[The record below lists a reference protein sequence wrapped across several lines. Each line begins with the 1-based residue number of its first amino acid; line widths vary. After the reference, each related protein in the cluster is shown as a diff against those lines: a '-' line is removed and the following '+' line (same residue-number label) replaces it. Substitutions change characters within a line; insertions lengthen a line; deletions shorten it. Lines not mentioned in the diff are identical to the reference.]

1 MGSQHSHGTGTGS
14 GPVRLA
20 LRHYLREL
28 TRQRGL
34 SIPALALPALGN
46 IGITYVAPL
55 VVAKLVGRIAED
67 GAIGI
72 REALPY
78 VGVFA
83 GVLLL
88 AEAMWR
94 AGLHCLNR
102 VDARGIEHLYVT
114 GMDELFAKD
123 ASFFHDNFA
132 GSLTKRVLSFAS
144 RFEEF
149 VDTLTFKVVG
159 SLAPLLFG
167 TVVLWQLRPAAGRR
181 PAGDD
186 RADRRVRRAPHPAPA
201 GAGRPARGGD
211 RPGLG
216 PCRRRPDEHGHR
228 PGVRRRGARGRRTPV
243 PGRGVQAAHAAAPGT
258 TATCASTPWSRRCP
272 C

>member
-1 MGSQHSHGTGTGS
+1 M
-14 GPVRLA
+14 
-20 LRHYLREL
+20 
-28 TRQRGL
+28 
-34 SIPALALPALGN
+34 
-46 IGITYVAPL
+46 
-55 VVAKLVGRIAED
+55 AKLVGRIAED

-123 ASFFHDNFA
+123 SSFFQDNFA

-149 VDTLTFKVVG
+149 VDTLTFNVVG

-167 TVVLWQLRPAAGRR
+167 TVILWSYDPLLVVSLLTMITLTAVCAAPLIRHAAE
-181 PAGDD
+181 AGQ
-186 RADRRVRRAPHPAPA
+186 
-201 GAGRPARGGD
+201 PARGGD

-216 PCRRRPDEHGHR
+216 PCLRRPDEHGHR
-228 PGVRRRGARGRRTPV
+228 ARVRGGGA
-243 PGRGVQAAHAAAPGT
+243 
-258 TATCASTPWSRRCP
+258 
-272 C
+272 